1 MIKKLVGLSVLALTV
16 SIATSL
22 PADASNRTRVCKPAT
37 VGVFSNRIH
46 VRCESING
54 QGYTEDIK
62 YYAMK
67 LDDSPQ
73 VQATL
78 QLLLMAKANNREL
91 SINFDESD
99 YNSIPGCQG
108 SNCRRLRWASMR

>member
-1 MIKKLVGLSVLALTV
+1 MIKKIAGLAALTLATGL
-16 SIATSL
+16 ATSL

-46 VRCESING
+46 VRCEAIGG
-54 QGYTEDIK
+54 QAYTEDIR

-78 QLLLMAKANNREL
+78 QLLLMAKAHNRQL
-91 SINFDESD
+91 SISFDESD
-99 YNSIPGCQG
+99 YKSVPGCQG